1 MRREIAYKVLSEVTF
16 KNRHAHIVLK
26 ELKLEAQDQAFVSA
40 LVYTVLQ
47 NMMFIDYQF
56 ADLVDGKLPKEV
68 KLVIRMGLTQHFK
81 MNDIPDYAVVNTS
94 VELAK
99 GLKLHRYSGV
109 VNKVIKK
116 VIARGERAIEGNAL
130 EIASIQH
137 SMPLWIMKLLKAQY
151 SEEFSIAYAE
161 YCQSIKPTY
170 IRMNGLNPSEF
181 DPEIMEEVG
190 NSIVAKQ
197 GLFRSPFLIEGHGVV
212 QDINSQKVV
221 PYMDLEDNLSVLD
234 CCCGPGTKTLQI
246 ADMMHNTGII
256 HGVELHE
263 TRTQATQELMDRAK
277 VTNTEL
283 ITSDVLEFENDI
295 DYDRI
300 LLDAPC
306 SGLGVLSHKHDL
318 RYHIFPQDLDALVAL
333 QSDMLDHVSKML
345 KVDGLL
351 VYATCTLNKKENERQ
366 IQAFL
371 ERHDNYKLVK
381 EETTNPMET
390 SGDGF
395 YFAQLVRIC

>member
-16 KNRHAHIVLK
+16 KNRHSNIVLK

-47 NMMFIDYQF
+47 NQMFIDYQF
-56 ADLVDGKLPKEV
+56 DDLVDNKLPKEV

-99 GLKLHRYSGV
+99 KLKMERYSGV

-116 VIARGERAIEGNAL
+116 VIARGERLIDGDAL
-130 EIASIQH
+130 QVASITY
-137 SMPLWIMKLLKAQY
+137 SMPLWIMKLLKSQY
-151 SEEFSIAYAE
+151 SESFSIDYAK
-161 YCQSIKPTY
+161 YCQDIKPTY
-170 IRMNGLNPSEF
+170 IRMNGLNPSPF
-181 DPEIMEEVG
+181 DADIMEKANG
-190 NSIVAKQ
+190 HLVAKQ
-197 GLFRSPFLIEGHGVV
+197 GLFRSSFLIEGHGVV

-221 PYMDLEDNLSVLD
+221 PYMNLGDNLNVLD

-246 ADMMHNTGII
+246 ADMMNNTGNIDGI
-256 HGVELHE
+256 ELHE
-263 TRTQATQELMDRAK
+263 SRTIATEELMSRAK
-277 VTNTEL
+277 VTNTRI
-283 ITSDVLEFENDI
+283 ITSDVLEFKNTQE
-295 DYDRI
+295 YDRI

-318 RYHIFPQDLDALVAL
+318 RYHIQPQDLDALVAL
-333 QSDMLDHVSKML
+333 QSDMLDHVAGML
-345 KVDGLL
+345 KVGGIM
-351 VYATCTLNKKENERQ
+351 VYATCTLNTKENERQ

-371 ERHDNYKLVK
+371 ERHDNYILKTEV
-381 EETTNPMET
+381 TTNPMET
-390 SGDGF
+390 LGDGF
-395 YFAQLVRIC
+395 YIAQLEKTC

>member
-1 MRREIAYKVLSEVTF
+1 MRRETAYKVLSEVTF
-16 KNRHAHIVLK
+16 KDRHAHIVLK
-26 ELKLEAQDQAFVSA
+26 ELDLDAQDQAFVSA

-47 NMMFIDYQF
+47 NMMYLDYQF
-56 ADLVDGKLPKEV
+56 DDLVDKRLPKEV
-68 KLVIRMGLTQHFK
+68 RLIIKIGLAQHFK

-99 GLKLHRYSGV
+99 KLNFGRFSGV

-116 VIARGERAIEGNAL
+116 VIQRGERTITGDAL
-130 EIASIQH
+130 EVASIEY

-151 SEEFSIAYAE
+151 SGDFSIEYAQ
-161 YCQSIKPTY
+161 YCQAIKPTY
-170 IRMNGLNPSEF
+170 VRMNGLNPSEF
-181 DPEIMEEVG
+181 NPEIMERVESG
-190 NSIVAKQ
+190 IIAKQ
-197 GLFRSPFLIEGHGVV
+197 ELFRSDFLASGYGVI

-221 PYMDLEDNLSVLD
+221 PYMDLEDDLNVLD

-246 ADMMHNTGII
+246 ADMMHNTGRIDGI
-256 HGVELHE
+256 ELHE
-263 TRTQATQELMDRAK
+263 SRSIVTRELMERGK
-277 VTNTEL
+277 VKNTNI
-283 ITSDVLEFENDI
+283 ITSDVLEFQNTV

-318 RYHIFPQDLDALVAL
+318 RYHIFPQDLDALVKL
-333 QSDMLDHVSKML
+333 QQEMLVHVSSML
-345 KVDGLL
+345 KVDGIL

-371 ERHDNYKLVK
+371 ETHENYELVK
-381 EETTNPMET
+381 EETTYPMET
-390 SGDGF
+390 KGDGF
-395 YFAQLVRIC
+395 YIAQLKRTC